1 MTKFTTSEIE
11 HVINTSD
18 ENIKVAMENAK
29 HFYTKAPIVFRLC
42 HSCAAHP
49 EPYNEVLQ
57 KHLVVA
63 KVIIPEIINTIE
75 LTHNVTA
82 TNGWEAF
89 LCLAGAAGLDMLKN
103 WMISAKKEGY
113 SPLSISVFITISNR
127 PENIRD
133 FSLSFNIIGEQFN
146 NDRHLLFN
154 VLEMETDLVLAD
166 NNDDKDDESES
177 D

>member
-1 MTKFTTSEIE
+1 
-11 HVINTSD
+11 
-18 ENIKVAMENAK
+18 
-29 HFYTKAPIVFRLC
+29 
-42 HSCAAHP
+42 
-49 EPYNEVLQ
+49 
-57 KHLVVA
+57 
-63 KVIIPEIINTIE
+63 
-75 LTHNVTA
+75 
-82 TNGWEAF
+82 
-89 LCLAGAAGLDMLKN
+89 
-103 WMISAKKEGY
+103 MISAKKEGY

-146 NDRHLLFN
+146 NDHHLLFN